1 MTVQRLT
8 QTISFKVRNRRRQD
22 YPHSRVET
30 ARANGSQRARK
41 AIQLAF
47 VELRLGVISG
57 CAGPPAARRVNLN
70 ERTPRTRARSPGDPS
85 PAGRTTTC

>member
-1 MTVQRLT
+1 MTVHRLP
-8 QTISFKVRNRRRQD
+8 QTISFKVSNRRSRD

-47 VELRLGVISG
+47 VERRLGVI
-57 CAGPPAARRVNLN
+57 RVVWAMSAIC
-70 ERTPRTRARSPGDPS
+70 PVG
-85 PAGRTTTC
+85 G